1 MLGNRK
7 IIVDPWCGMPELFYS
22 MVYSSSVDFSDQVTK
37 VIEDGIYIFGRTLFY
52 KNFDYIQEL
61 IKTKRIKVV
70 YSHPCEGSNTL
81 ALDLLETGIDAI
93 AKQKQF
99 LIIAGAELG
108 HEYACLVH
116 ENLLLEIYKN
126 EKNKPQCA
134 RVNEIYNKTNKP
146 YKFLFL
152 NGMNRWHR
160 KYLIEQFK
168 NNNLIDQS
176 LWSCLDRGMADIHL
190 LDKKYELPEYQSNLD
205 ASELSGTMNFIEVKR
220 HLFDGN
226 WGDGQLVAEP
236 YIDTYFSLVTETVT
250 DSYSFRTEKI
260 WKPIAIGHPWIA
272 VANAGYYKDIR
283 NLGFKTFEHLI
294 DESFD
299 LIEDSQQR
307 VSRIAEVVEDLCK
320 SDLDQFLKESRDI
333 CMYNQQHFADTAIK
347 IQQEFPER
355 FLNFLNQNI

>member
-1 MLGNRK
+1 M
-7 IIVDPWCGMPELFYS
+7 DPWCGIHELIGS
-22 MVYSSSVDFSDQVTK
+22 ITCSGSVDFSDQATQ

-52 KNFDYIQEL
+52 KNFNYIQEL
-61 IKTKRIKVV
+61 IETKRIKVV
-70 YSHPCEGSNTL
+70 YSHPFEGSSTL
-81 ALDLLETGIDAI
+81 GLDLLETGIDAI
-93 AKQKQF
+93 AKQKKF

-108 HEYACLVH
+108 HEYACLAH
-116 ENLLLEIYKN
+116 ETLLIEIYN
-126 EKNKPQCA
+126 VPGNKQQCA

-152 NGMNRWHR
+152 NGMYRWHR
-160 KYLIEQFK
+160 KYLIERFK
-168 NNNLIDQS
+168 DNNLLDQS
-176 LWSCLDRGMADIHL
+176 LWSCLDCHTADIHL

-205 ASELSGTMNFIEVKR
+205 ANDLAGKMNYLKRKR
-220 HLFDGN
+220 HLFNDN

-272 VANAGYYKDIR
+272 VANAGFYKDIR

-320 SDLDQFLKESRDI
+320 SDLDQFLKESHDI
-333 CMYNQQHFADTAIK
+333 CTYNQQHFADTAIK

-355 FLNFLNQNI
+355 FLDFLNQNIQC

>member
-1 MLGNRK
+1 M
-7 IIVDPWCGMPELFYS
+7 
-22 MVYSSSVDFSDQVTK
+22 Q
-37 VIEDGIYIFGRTLFY
+37 
-52 KNFDYIQEL
+52 
-61 IKTKRIKVV
+61 
-70 YSHPCEGSNTL
+70 
-81 ALDLLETGIDAI
+81 
-93 AKQKQF
+93 
-99 LIIAGAELG
+99 
-108 HEYACLVH
+108 
-116 ENLLLEIYKN
+116 
-126 EKNKPQCA
+126 QCA

-152 NGMNRWHR
+152 NGMYRWHR
-160 KYLIEQFK
+160 KYLIERFK
-168 NNNLIDQS
+168 DNNLLDQS
-176 LWSCLDRGMADIHL
+176 LWSCLDRGTADIHL
-190 LDKKYELPEYQSNLD
+190 LDKKYEPSEYQSNLD
-205 ASELSGTMNFIEVKR
+205 TRELAGKMNYLEAKR

-226 WGDGQLVAEP
+226 WGEGQLVAEP

-307 VSRIAEVVEDLCK
+307 VRRIAEVVEDLCK

-333 CMYNQQHFADTAIK
+333 CIYNQKHFADTAIK